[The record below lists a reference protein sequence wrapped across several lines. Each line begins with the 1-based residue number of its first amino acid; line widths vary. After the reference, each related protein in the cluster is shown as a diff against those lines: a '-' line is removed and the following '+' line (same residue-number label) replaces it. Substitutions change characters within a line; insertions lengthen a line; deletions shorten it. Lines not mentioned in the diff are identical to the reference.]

1 MYIYIFRSDVRGVEV
16 RWGQSSWWRAKV
28 SKSPKRF
35 VPSTNGLLL
44 WWDINHLLSVV
55 ILQVALNKQNKNKI
69 WPNTSCAAVKEE
81 QEKATV
87 RIFQQQTW
95 HTIHS
100 QQGRVTIQGALLG
113 NPDQFAFEA
122 VHGIGR
128 FGCGVQDPGQQA
140 TFQHPAGWTCQPPI
154 PSSHGL
160 RVIQG
165 RKQRKKIIWIFYGSS
180 RLKCLK
186 FNAWVFF
193 VWFWSLRA
201 PGNNSSSVLETH
213 LQQPTMRWSNWPNA
227 SWIAMIH
234 STYFQFPFA
243 MLRDLRSLC
252 LEPGSERIQKTTAN
266 WVPQESQEALH
277 PK

>member
-1 MYIYIFRSDVRGVEV
+1 MGYYYD
-16 RWGQSSWWRAKV
+16 
-28 SKSPKRF
+28 
-35 VPSTNGLLL
+35 
-44 WWDINHLLSVV
+44 DIHHLLSVV

-140 TFQHPAGWTCQPPI
+140 TFQHPAG
-154 PSSHGL
+154 
-160 RVIQG
+160 
-165 RKQRKKIIWIFYGSS
+165 
-180 RLKCLK
+180 
-186 FNAWVFF
+186 
-193 VWFWSLRA
+193 
-201 PGNNSSSVLETH
+201 
-213 LQQPTMRWSNWPNA
+213 
-227 SWIAMIH
+227 
-234 STYFQFPFA
+234 
-243 MLRDLRSLC
+243 
-252 LEPGSERIQKTTAN
+252 
-266 WVPQESQEALH
+266 
-277 PK
+277 

>member
-1 MYIYIFRSDVRGVEV
+1 MMT
-16 RWGQSSWWRAKV
+16 W
-28 SKSPKRF
+28 
-35 VPSTNGLLL
+35 
-44 WWDINHLLSVV
+44 SVV

-193 VWFWSLRA
+193 VRFWSLRA
-201 PGNNSSSVLETH
+201 PGNNSSSVLESH

-252 LEPGSERIQKTTAN
+252 LEPGPERIQTTTAN